1 MRGFFVGKRKEYMN
15 SPERS
20 IIAGPCAAE
29 SRQQMLTSAEEAM
42 RRGIETVRM
51 CLWKPRTK
59 PGFEGIGTEGIPI
72 LLEVAQMG
80 VRPATEVLLPEH
92 AEAVMNGVLG
102 KDGNTRLLIWL
113 GSRNQNH
120 IIQRTIG
127 SMIAGEPRVSLMIK
141 NQPWKDKQH
150 WEGIVDH
157 VLSGGAD
164 PEQLIL
170 CHRGFAPMANGLR
183 NPPDVDMALHVKH
196 DVSQKHGIDIP
207 MIADPSHIAGG
218 SPENVID
225 MAIAMANHTSFI
237 DGNPMKFDGLII
249 EVHPNPTEALTDKNQ
264 QLRWEELDVLLQHL
278 PKEERV

>member
-1 MRGFFVGKRKEYMN
+1 MQN
-15 SPERS
+15 PERS
-20 IIAGPCAAE
+20 MIAGPCAAE
-29 SRQQMLTSAEEAM
+29 SRQQMLTSAQEAM

-59 PGFEGIGTEGIPI
+59 PDFEGIGTEGIPI

-80 VRPATEVLLPEH
+80 LRPATEVLLPEH
-92 AEAVMNGVLG
+92 AQAVMDGILG
-102 KDGNTRLLIWL
+102 KDSTTRLLIWL

-120 IIQRTIG
+120 IIQRVVGTI
-127 SMIAGEPRVSLMIK
+127 IAGEPRVSLMIK

-150 WEGIVDH
+150 WEGIVEH
-157 VLSGGAD
+157 VLSGGAN

-183 NPPDVDMALHVKH
+183 NPPDLDIALQVKQEM
-196 DVSQKHGIDIP
+196 SQKLHMDIP

-218 SPENVID
+218 SAENVID
-225 MAIAMANHTSFI
+225 MAIALANHTSLV
-237 DGNPMKFDGLII
+237 DGNMMKFDGLIV

-264 QLRWEELDVLLQHL
+264 QLNWDQLDVLLQHL
-278 PKEERV
+278 PRERRV

>member
-1 MRGFFVGKRKEYMN
+1 MN
-15 SPERS
+15 SPELS

-29 SRQQMLTSAEEAM
+29 SRRQMLTSAQEAM
-42 RRGIETVRM
+42 SRGIETVRM
-51 CLWKPRTK
+51 SLWKPRTK

-92 AEAVMNGVLG
+92 ADAVMEGILG
-102 KDGNTRLLIWL
+102 KDSNTRLLIWL

-127 SMIAGEPRVSLMIK
+127 KIIAGEPRVTLMIK

-150 WEGIVDH
+150 WEGIVEH
-157 VLSGGAD
+157 VLSGGVN

-170 CHRGFAPMANGLR
+170 CHRGFAPMAKGLR
-183 NPPDVDMALHVKH
+183 NPPDLEMAMQLKH
-196 DVSQKHGIDIP
+196 EVSQKLHMDIP

-218 SPENVID
+218 SPQNVID
-225 MAIAMANHTSFI
+225 MAIALAHHTSLI
-237 DGNPMKFDGLII
+237 DGRQMNIDGLMV

-264 QLRWEELDVLLQHL
+264 QLSWNQLDVLLQKLSHR
-278 PKEERV
+278 E